1 MKFKQYEVEPE
12 SNRFKRTIQS
22 QHFRKTI
29 LYMFVGAMLGF
40 LFLYI
45 TDGRHQE
52 QMKMG
57 EILKNMG
64 IGALFGLF
72 ITNSPCARNK
82 C

>member
-1 MKFKQYEVEPE
+1 MKFKEYKVEPE
-12 SNRFKRTIQS
+12 SSWFKRIIQS
-22 QHFRKTI
+22 QHIRKTI
-29 LYMFVGAMLGF
+29 FYMFLGAMLGF

-45 TDGRHQE
+45 VDGRHQDTME
-52 QMKMG
+52 MG